1 MFSFLNL
8 FLFFSLLQQLQ
19 QVKTESN
26 GTACA
31 SDSSN
36 APSDSYNLTVL
47 KNDSR
52 ACVVVHEEI
61 DTTTCRV
68 VFKIMKE
75 GDGRA
80 IAVTAVVQ
88 STASGTSLSTR
99 MDTVLSVINDVSNV
113 NTAFTAATCK
123 TKAVPLLVSS
133 SLYLF
138 LLYLLKFENR
148 SRTLNAKPNI

>member
-1 MFSFLNL
+1 M
-8 FLFFSLLQQLQ
+8 
-19 QVKTESN
+19 
-26 GTACA
+26 
-31 SDSSN
+31 
-36 APSDSYNLTVL
+36 VL
-47 KNDSR
+47 KNDSC
-52 ACVVVHEEI
+52 ACVVVHEDEEI

-123 TKAVPLLVSS
+123 TKAVPLLVSYR

-138 LLYLLKFENR
+138 HRWVQGHCVRLY
-148 SRTLNAKPNI
+148 